1 MNKLSMDKKVAVISA
16 LIEGCSIRSTGR
28 MTGVAKGT
36 ILRLL
41 ADVGT
46 ACAAFQDAAM
56 RNVRANRV
64 QVDEIWS
71 FVGAKQK
78 NITPEMAETRL
89 CGDVWTFVAIEAQS
103 KLVISWLMG
112 RRDAGSAT
120 EFLQDL
126 QGRLANRIQLT
137 TDGHRMY
144 LSAVPDAFGPTEI
157 DYAQLVKIYGSDP
170 EGQHRYSPAQCLGV
184 TSNAVLGNP
193 DQKHVSTSY
202 VERQNLTMRMN
213 IRRFTRL
220 TNGFSKKAENHMHSV
235 ALFYMHYNFVRI
247 HQTLRVT
254 PAMEAGIST
263 KLWSVHDIV
272 SLSESAIAKVA

>member
-56 RNVRANRV
+56 RNVQANRV

-78 NITPEMAETRL
+78 NVTPEMAEARL

-213 IRRFTRL
+213 MRRFTRL

-254 PAMEAGIST
+254 PAMEAGISNR
-263 KLWSVHDIV
+263 LWSVHDIV
-272 SLSESAIAKVA
+272 ALISNPTSIAA